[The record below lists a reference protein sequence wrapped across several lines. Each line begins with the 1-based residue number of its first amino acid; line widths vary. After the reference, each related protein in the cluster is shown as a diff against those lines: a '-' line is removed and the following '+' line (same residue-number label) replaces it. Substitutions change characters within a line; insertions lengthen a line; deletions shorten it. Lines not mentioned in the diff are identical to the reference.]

1 MTVRRY
7 RIVHS
12 TSFSYSA
19 PVRAAHNELRMTP
32 LNEAGQTTLEN
43 RIRIKPLTW
52 SHVYR
57 DHWGT
62 HVMAME
68 SLSPHDRLDIEAT
81 STVERSEA
89 EAEHTEGAHPE
100 GVLDWDALHD
110 RALQDRSYEW
120 LMLSPRTRP
129 GEAMAEL
136 VEGIRDLP
144 RPKDA
149 ADEICAIVRS
159 QMRYDTGITGV
170 HSRAEEAWAE
180 RGGVCQDFAHITIGA
195 LRTLGLPARYVS
207 GYLVP
212 KRDSEVGET
221 SVGESH
227 AWIEYW
233 DDDWVALDPTNGS
246 AVGADHIIV
255 ARGRDY
261 DDVPPFKGLYSGTA
275 TAALE
280 VSVSITRLA

>member
-1 MTVRRY
+1 MRRY
-7 RIVHS
+7 RIVH
-12 TSFSYSA
+12 TSSFTYSGA
-19 PVRAAHNELRMTP
+19 VRSAHNELRMTP
-32 LNEAGQTTLEN
+32 LNETGQTTLEN

-81 STVERSEA
+81 STVER
-89 EAEHTEGAHPE
+89 TEVEQTA
-100 GVLDWDALHD
+100 GVLSWDD
-110 RALQDRSYEW
+110 VRDPALQDRSYEW
-120 LMLSPRTRP
+120 LTHSPRTEP
-129 GEAMAEL
+129 GEGIAEL
-136 VEGIRDLP
+136 VDGIRGLP
-144 RPKDA
+144 KPKDA
-149 ADEICAIVRS
+149 AEAVCAQVRE

-170 HSRAEEAWAE
+170 KSRAEEAWAE
-180 RGGVCQDFAHITIGA
+180 RGGVCQDFAHITVGA

-212 KRDSEVGET
+212 KRDSAVGET

-233 DDDWVALDPTNGS
+233 DAGWVALDPTNGT
-246 AVGADHIIV
+246 AVGTDHIVV

-261 DDVPPFKGLYSGTA
+261 NDVPPFKGLYSGSA

-280 VSVSITRLA
+280 VVVSITRLA

>member
-32 LNEAGQTTLEN
+32 LNETGQTTLEN

-81 STVERSEA
+81 STVERSDV
-89 EAEHTEGAHPE
+89 EHTEA
-100 GVLDWDALHD
+100 VLDWNALRD
-110 RALQDRSYEW
+110 PALQDRSYEW

-129 GEAMAEL
+129 GEEMTEL
-136 VEGIRDLP
+136 VDGIRDLP
-144 RPKDA
+144 TPKAA
-149 ADEICAIVRS
+149 ADEICGIVRS

-170 HSRAEEAWAE
+170 HSRAEEAWSE

-195 LRTLGLPARYVS
+195 LRTLGLPSRYVS

-212 KRDSEVGET
+212 TRDSEVGET

-233 DDDWVALDPTNGS
+233 DDGWVALDPTNGS
-246 AVGADHIIV
+246 PVGADHIVV

-261 DDVPPFKGLYSGTA
+261 DDVPPFKGLYSGKA